1 MSREAAF
8 NSISKVWRDLTSR
21 SSVTL
26 LGGGLDESSQA
37 YKPIE
42 KVIAAQQELV
52 EVMGKFTPRIVRM
65 ANEPG
70 EI

>member
-1 MSREAAF
+1 MC
-8 NSISKVWRDLTSR
+8 TSR

-26 LGGGLDESSQA
+26 LGGGLDESPQV

-52 EVMGKFTPRIVRM
+52 AHCPHGR
-65 ANEPG
+65 
-70 EI
+70 